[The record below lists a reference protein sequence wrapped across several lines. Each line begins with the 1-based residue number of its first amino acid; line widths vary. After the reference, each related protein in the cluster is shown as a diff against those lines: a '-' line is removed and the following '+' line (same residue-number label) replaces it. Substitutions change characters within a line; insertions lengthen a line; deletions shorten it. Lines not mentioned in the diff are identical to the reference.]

1 MLLIQYY
8 RRSGGLFLQQSDA
21 KLPLGRG
28 YSGTGSGRNNPDLSG
43 VRNVG
48 PIPSG
53 RWLMRAD
60 VAASARFAKPVIGL
74 EPLAGTA
81 TFGRSGFLV
90 HGDNAAGDASRGC
103 IVLSRGLRQAL
114 SGLIA
119 EGHDVLTVV

>member
-60 VAASARFAKPVIGL
+60 VAAPVIGL

-103 IVLSRGLRQAL
+103 IVLSRGLRQVL